1 MFCCAKRNN
10 MRRHVQKNWVIVWAM
25 LVAVFLLSMS
35 VGRYPLSP
43 GDILLAILQRITG
56 RDYGISVE
64 AVSIVMDNRLSR
76 AVSGAFVGAAL
87 AASGCAFQGLF
98 RNPLVS
104 QGVLGVSSGAGFGAA
119 LSILLFSGTAL
130 APGFAF
136 LFGICAVAMSFLVAH
151 VCGEATVL
159 MLVLGGTVISSIF
172 SSLLSLLKYAA
183 DPYNQ
188 LASIVFWN
196 MGSLASVESSVAPAA
211 YASMAFGMFLL
222 LLYANQ
228 INVLSMGDSEAFSL
242 GLDVRKT
249 RAAVVA
255 GATFATAGAVCISG
269 TIGWVGLIIPHMAR
283 FFVKSDNRKLIPFSM
298 LLGAVFLMLIDI
310 LCRTL
315 TGSEI
320 PLGIMTSV
328 IGGPFFIYLLKKYKG
343 GGWK

>member
-1 MFCCAKRNN
+1 MQQSFK
-10 MRRHVQKNWVIVWAM
+10 KKWTIVWIM
-25 LVAVFLLSMS
+25 CFAVFLLSMS

-43 GDILLAILQRITG
+43 SDIILAVLQRITG
-56 RDYGISVE
+56 HDYGVKAA
-64 AVSIVMDNRLSR
+64 AVSIVMDNRLIR
-76 AVSGAFVGAAL
+76 TISGALVGAAL

-119 LSILLFSGTAL
+119 LSILLFSGTAF

-136 LFGICAVAMSFLVAH
+136 LFGICAVWMSFLVAR
-151 VCGEATVL
+151 VCGEVTIL

-172 SSLLSLLKYAA
+172 SALLSFLKYVA

-196 MGSLASVESSVAPAA
+196 MGSLASIESSVVPVA
-211 YASMAFGMFLL
+211 YVSMLFGMMLL
-222 LLYANQ
+222 LLNANK
-228 INVLSMGDSEAFSL
+228 INVLSMGDTEAFSM

-249 RAAVVA
+249 RIMVVT
-255 GATFATAGAVCISG
+255 GATFATAGAVCIAG
-269 TIGWVGLIIPHMAR
+269 TIGWVGLIIPHIAR
-283 FFVKSDNRKLIPFSM
+283 FFINSDNRRLIPFSM

-315 TGSEI
+315 TGAEI

-343 GGWK
+343 GGWR